1 MAGCTGSDYRLQ
13 NYVNPYKSSREG
25 YKAIYTRVYSY
36 FLLFRVCIRIMVDN
50 VYKTPKTRMNTH
62 FFLTTSVAQVCS
74 RLKEVFVDK
83 KCPRCGCIEGG
94 EESNDKRC

>member
-1 MAGCTGSDYRLQ
+1 
-13 NYVNPYKSSREG
+13 
-25 YKAIYTRVYSY
+25 
-36 FLLFRVCIRIMVDN
+36 MVDN

-83 KCPRCGCIEGG
+83 KTPPVLEHRERFDRLAYLMEVQHRATRLYCTTIGQACQSVP
-94 EESNDKRC
+94 

>member
-1 MAGCTGSDYRLQ
+1 
-13 NYVNPYKSSREG
+13 
-25 YKAIYTRVYSY
+25 
-36 FLLFRVCIRIMVDN
+36 MVDN
-50 VYKTPKTRMNTH
+50 VDKTQKTRMNTH

>member
-1 MAGCTGSDYRLQ
+1 
-13 NYVNPYKSSREG
+13 
-25 YKAIYTRVYSY
+25 
-36 FLLFRVCIRIMVDN
+36 MVDN

-83 KCPRCGCIEGG
+83 KKMPSVRMHRGRGGIE
-94 EESNDKRC
+94 